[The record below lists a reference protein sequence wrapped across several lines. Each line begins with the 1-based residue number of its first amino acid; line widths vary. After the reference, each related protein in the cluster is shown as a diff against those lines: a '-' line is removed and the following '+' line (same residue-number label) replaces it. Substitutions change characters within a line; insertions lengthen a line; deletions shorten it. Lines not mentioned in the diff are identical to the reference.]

1 MQVEKAGKIGG
12 STEGGKKG
20 GFLFKPPKG
29 ALFRLSSPPL
39 SGLGIQSG
47 KGVVVMALQDESLE
61 YIRQQYD
68 EKNMLLSQFGEQVS
82 PYTFYEDV
90 FGNMELELPVTVIG
104 AETGKKIQTMQLQD
118 AIEFSSC
125 RNDVLLSGCSYFNNW
140 VSKKSTRDIY
150 AFVVDFDNAYSG
162 ILQNALRN
170 DWRNDNGV
178 QYAKPTYIV
187 NSGTGLHL
195 YFVFDRPVPCY
206 HVQIP
211 ALDTLYRRLARQQI
225 LRHYAGDQVQ
235 WFGQGFRMAGGMGK
249 NGWENTVFRY
259 GEKWDID
266 QMAAF
271 YGMKETHF
279 IREPIEPGEPVP
291 RKKKQDHPSSGKQNK
306 KKGFRTNRAF
316 YDYTLVNC
324 RQKTKEGNRYMS
336 MCALTVIAYKCG
348 VPLDEVE
355 RDLFDLLP
363 VYNQDCIRKVLNTEV
378 YSALKMYNERAMQT
392 QRDSL
397 ERWIGWE
404 YKPIKRNGRNREM
417 HLRLARASKAVL
429 KEFGGLKNPEG
440 RPSSKHIV
448 RDYQAAYP
456 AASKADCH
464 RATGLDPKTIRKW
477 WNC

>member
-1 MQVEKAGKIGG
+1 
-12 STEGGKKG
+12 
-20 GFLFKPPKG
+20 
-29 ALFRLSSPPL
+29 
-39 SGLGIQSG
+39 
-47 KGVVVMALQDESLE
+47 
-61 YIRQQYD
+61 
-68 EKNMLLSQFGEQVS
+68 
-82 PYTFYEDV
+82 
-90 FGNMELELPVTVIG
+90 
-104 AETGKKIQTMQLQD
+104 
-118 AIEFSSC
+118 
-125 RNDVLLSGCSYFNNW
+125 
-140 VSKKSTRDIY
+140 
-150 AFVVDFDNAYSG
+150 
-162 ILQNALRN
+162 
-170 DWRNDNGV
+170 
-178 QYAKPTYIV
+178 
-187 NSGTGLHL
+187 
-195 YFVFDRPVPCY
+195 
-206 HVQIP
+206 
-211 ALDTLYRRLARQQI
+211 
-225 LRHYAGDQVQ
+225 
-235 WFGQGFRMAGGMGK
+235 
-249 NGWENTVFRY
+249 
-259 GEKWDID
+259 
-266 QMAAF
+266 
-271 YGMKETHF
+271 
-279 IREPIEPGEPVP
+279 
-291 RKKKQDHPSSGKQNK
+291 
-306 KKGFRTNRAF
+306 
-316 YDYTLVNC
+316 
-324 RQKTKEGNRYMS
+324 MS